1 MSDNIDD
8 AMHRDHEKRLS
19 DQETMTQV
27 MANDI
32 DGLKSGVAKIL
43 EIIQASDKENKPS
56 LALWGVG
63 IGLLATFGI
72 GFMNLIIMPMKED
85 SDEQAASHRDLTNKV
100 YSQEIDSARIQ
111 GEAKGRLDA
120 HETQLKAIDND
131 GPRSR

>member
-1 MSDNIDD
+1 MDDMIDD
-8 AMHRDHEKRLS
+8 AMHKDHEKRLS
-19 DQETMTQV
+19 DQESMTQV

-43 EIIQASDKENKPS
+43 EIIQDNQKESRPS

-85 SDEQAASHRDLTNKV
+85 TSQHEASFSDLTDKV
-100 YSQEIDSARIQ
+100 YSQEIESARVQ
-111 GEAKGRLDA
+111 GETKGKLDA
-120 HETQLKAIDND
+120 MAAQVNSIDKD
-131 GPRSR
+131 GPRSK